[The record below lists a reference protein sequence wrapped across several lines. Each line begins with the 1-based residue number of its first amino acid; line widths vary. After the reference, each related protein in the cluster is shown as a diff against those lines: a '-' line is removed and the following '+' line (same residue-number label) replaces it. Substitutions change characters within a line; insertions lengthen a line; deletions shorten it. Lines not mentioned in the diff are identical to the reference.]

1 MIPTKEA
8 SMAEFAESRRRL
20 LATAWIA
27 SASSFLGTGGVG
39 VGLAAEKGTTRGE
52 EKARSRI

>member
-1 MIPTKEA
+1 
-8 SMAEFAESRRRL
+8 MAEFAESRRRL